1 MNFYPSF
8 NDPNFNNFDI
18 VLFYEEYLSDLIDDK
33 LFSYK
38 NMDYYECLKFI
49 DKSLE
54 DNPTNSILF
63 SFKGFVLFKL
73 DYIEDALACCDA
85 SLNMDDMIDF
95 NWLAKAIILKN
106 LNLENEAFLS
116 YNEYVFIRYGENLDM
131 SGVDFYKKPI
141 DFDMDLD
148 YSFKDYYSNNL
159 DTFDELFN
167 QNNLIFLNHN
177 DLSLNQYKD
186 ILNRINLK
194 SGEIL
199 KNTINKNFVD
209 VESLD
214 LVDKIILYVKCFV
227 DVKTKSGGSDSGEY
241 FLNQI
246 TFDDRMYDSA
256 QIFTLIHELSH
267 HLLREILQQ
276 SLMHMLNSSKNEL
289 IIYFI
294 NYILDQK
301 EYMLMDEY
309 CANKVQS
316 RFMPYGYQE
325 FDSYDDIIQN
335 YFDFN
340 RQKKLIYIHS
350 LLGKSFS
357 KDILE
362 IIENYVDV
370 NLREDI
376 KNQFNLDPHENPT
389 YKKEMEDIGELDDEK
404 KITSLNNFIKN
415 NFEKVMSNPSYF
427 KKLFEGGYINE

>member
-294 NYILDQK
+294 NYIYIFNIIKFSINNNISLSNIVINKTFLYIIDQ
-301 EYMLMDEY
+301 
-309 CANKVQS
+309 A
-316 RFMPYGYQE
+316 
-325 FDSYDDIIQN
+325 
-335 YFDFN
+335 
-340 RQKKLIYIHS
+340 
-350 LLGKSFS
+350 
-357 KDILE
+357 
-362 IIENYVDV
+362 
-370 NLREDI
+370 
-376 KNQFNLDPHENPT
+376 
-389 YKKEMEDIGELDDEK
+389 YK
-404 KITSLNNFIKN
+404 TNNFN
-415 NFEKVMSNPSYF
+415 
-427 KKLFEGGYINE
+427 